1 MNGSVTNLCDIDAI
15 AIPAEMLELKVDE
28 RRVEEG
34 VRALAL
40 RCAAEREASSA
51 ERGDVV
57 HCTADAAAYPDGR
70 TILIFTGA
78 ELPGAE
84 EAAAAVLGAHPGDR
98 IVTTLAG
105 KGVELSIG
113 KIIRR
118 TPVEVNDALIA
129 SLGIDG
135 VGTVDEYRAY
145 LRGKALADL
154 ALERHKE
161 INRFFM
167 DKLMDESEYA
177 YDETEFEKYF
187 EDNRSL
193 YTPGDDE
200 MSGNAS
206 DDELKAA
213 VLGQLKQAWVAEAFC
228 KSRGIEI
235 SRADAEADAAQMK
248 EMLELMGEAVPP
260 EEELIEMSLQNMFL
274 DALFDYMDGIV
285 DEKMGG
291 SDGNA

>member
-1 MNGSVTNLCDIDAI
+1 MNGSVTKLCDIDAI

-28 RRVEEG
+28 RRVEDG

-40 RCAAEREASSA
+40 RCAAESEASSA
-51 ERGDVV
+51 ESGDVV

-70 TILIFTGA
+70 TILIFTGT

-84 EAAAAVLGAHPGDR
+84 EAAAAVLGAHPGGR

-105 KGVELSIG
+105 KGVELSVG

-118 TPVEVNDALIA
+118 TPVEVNDALIV

-177 YDETEFEKYF
+177 YDEAEFEKYF
-187 EDNRSL
+187 EENLSFYAPEGEELPPDAN
-193 YTPGDDE
+193 PDD
-200 MSGNAS
+200 
-206 DDELKAA
+206 LKDAI
-213 VLGQLKQAWVAEAFC
+213 LGQLKQAWVAEAFC

-248 EMLELMGEAVPP
+248 EMLELMGEKVPA
-260 EEELIEMSLQNMFL
+260 EDELIEMSLQNMSL
-274 DALFDYMDGIV
+274 DALFTYMDGII

-291 SDGNA
+291 FDGNA